1 MMKFTSLLFFSLMT
15 VVMSTGHSAAQNA
28 AQKSP
33 DPHSDHAHHTS
44 RSPHESHTSRA
55 VTASLQAS
63 ASKQVLQDEVRLVFA
78 HEAKGKT
85 AAEVNRALAQAI
97 EQARG
102 TVKNTNGFSLSNGSF
117 RTSPIFNKDGRTDS
131 WQGRAEL
138 VLTSKDLT
146 AAESALGVLGTQLA
160 ISSIQFSLSSAKRKE
175 EEQALLTEVAQ
186 AFQNRAKAAALAFGF
201 KTYKIISLDL
211 NSPSGASNGPM
222 LMRGAAPMSAPNA
235 ADAIKLALE
244 PAQVLVTVDISGK
257 VAFD

>member
-1 MMKFTSLLFFSLMT
+1 MMKSVGFLFFSLVT
-15 VVMSTGHSAAQNA
+15 FVMSTGLSA
-28 AQKSP
+28 
-33 DPHSDHAHHTS
+33 
-44 RSPHESHTSRA
+44 A

-63 ASKQVLQDEVRLVFA
+63 ASKQLLQDEVRIVFA
-78 HEAKGKT
+78 HDTKGKT
-85 AAEVNRALAQAI
+85 AAEVNRILAQAI

-102 TVKNTNGFSLSNGSF
+102 AVKNTNGFSLSNGSF
-117 RTSPIFNKDGRTDS
+117 RTSPIYNKDGRTDG

-146 AAESALGVLGTQLA
+146 AAESALGVLGAQLA
-160 ISSIQFSLSSAKRKE
+160 ISSIQFSLSGAKRKE

-186 AFQNRAKAAALAFGF
+186 AFQSRAQAAALAFGF

-222 LMRGAAPMSAPNA
+222 LMRSTSPMSASNA
-235 ADAIKLALE
+235 ADPVKLALE
-244 PAQVLVTVDISGK
+244 PAQVLVTVDVSGK